1 MFLDQLSIYSTYLP
15 ILIFLWKRPKQK
27 SVWVFLF
34 YIVYTIINDK
44 ILSYADSAGV
54 LTSNPKL
61 EIILLSLFTVVEYSC
76 LAITLNG
83 FIKNRVY
90 KKILKIASIAFYI
103 VAILNFYINITS
115 TQEATQKF
123 DIIPIASS
131 AIIFLSF
138 CILAL
143 FEEMQHPVIGFI
155 YNTYKFWIIL
165 GIMIYFAGT
174 FFFFLYFTT
183 MGRGDKDFFWNINW
197 ISIILKN
204 IFFSIAFLMPNE
216 DPNREYYQEEYSSEN

>member
-15 ILIFLWKRPKQK
+15 ILIFLWKRPKQR

-44 ILSYADSAGV
+44 VLSYADSTGV

-83 FIKNRVY
+83 FIKNHVY
-90 KKILKIASIAFYI
+90 KKILKIASIVFYI

-143 FEEMQHPVIGFI
+143 FEEMQNPVIGFI

-204 IFFSIAFLMPNE
+204 IFFSIAFLMPND
-216 DPNREYYQEEYSSEN
+216 DPNREYYLDEYSPEN

>member
-15 ILIFLWKRPKQK
+15 ILIFLWKRPKQR

-34 YIVYTIINDK
+34 YIIYTIINDK
-44 ILSYADSAGV
+44 ILSYADSAGI

-83 FIKNRVY
+83 FIKNRIY
-90 KKILKIASIAFYI
+90 KKLLKIVSIAFYI
-103 VAILNFYINITS
+103 IAILNFYINITS
-115 TQEATQKF
+115 TQGTTQKF

-131 AIIFLSF
+131 AIISLSF

-143 FEEMQHPVIGFI
+143 FEEMQNPVIGFI
-155 YNTYKFWIIL
+155 YNTFKFWIIL

-204 IFFSIAFLMPNE
+204 IFFSIAFLMPDE
-216 DPNREYYQEEYSSEN
+216 DPNREYYQDEYSAEN